1 MPLTILVDRG
11 TMSAAE
17 VFAAALQENGA
28 ATVVGDTNTFGKALI
43 QTIAKTTDGGA
54 VICTT
59 ARYLTPSG
67 KDINGVG
74 VAPDRVVDAP
84 CSRTPQGA
92 VECLERSRK
101 GRSS

>member
-1 MPLTILVDRG
+1 M
-11 TMSAAE
+11 
-17 VFAAALQENGA
+17 
-28 ATVVGDTNTFGKALI
+28 ATVVGDSNSFGKALI

-67 KDINGVG
+67 RDINGIG
-74 VAPDRVVDAP
+74 VAPDRVVDAA

-92 VECLERSRK
+92 VECLEKSK
-101 GRSS
+101 MNSK